1 METKEINLN
10 PENIDA
16 ALAQQASAIL
26 ANGGVVAFPTET
38 VYGLGANA
46 LDETAV
52 KKIFIAKGRPS
63 DNPLI
68 VHIADEQD
76 VVPLVKE
83 ISEKAKLLMQHFW
96 PGPISIIMQKSDK
109 ISDYVS
115 AGLSTVAIR
124 MPQNPVAREII
135 RCAGVPIAA
144 PSANTSG
151 KPSPTEA
158 SHVREDMLGK
168 IDMIVDGGSCD
179 VGLEST
185 VIDMTADI
193 PTVLRPGGITLDM
206 LEAVLGEVRAGKG
219 SATQDEAPKSPGM
232 KYKHYAPKA
241 EVTVLEYKT
250 DCIDALTDLV
260 AQAQK
265 EGYKVGILTDDK
277 SYSACNADFYID
289 GGKTAEEYASN
300 LFDAL
305 RNFDA
310 LCADKIFAPLCW
322 QTPMMVAVRNRIYK
336 AAGNRVMYTEE
347 K

>member
-1 METKEINLN
+1 MQTKEIKFN
-10 PENIDA
+10 PENIDP
-16 ALAQQASAIL
+16 ALAREAGQIL
-26 ANGGVVAFPTET
+26 AAGGIVAFPTET

-52 KKIFIAKGRPS
+52 QKIFTAKGRPS

-68 VHIADEQD
+68 VHIADI
-76 VVPLVKE
+76 KE
-83 ISEKAKLLMQHFW
+83 VDALIAEIPEKAKLLMDAFW

-109 ISDYVS
+109 IPDCVS
-115 AGLSTVAIR
+115 AGLKTVAVR
-124 MPQNPVAREII
+124 MPSNPVAREII
-135 RCAGVPIAA
+135 RAAGVPIAA

-168 IDMIVDGGSCD
+168 IDMIADGGSCT

-185 VIDMTADI
+185 VIDMTSDI

-206 LEAVLGEVRAGKG
+206 LESVLGEVHAGKG

-241 EVTVLEYKT
+241 DLTVIEYKS
-250 DCIDALTDLV
+250 DCTAALTELV
-260 AQAQK
+260 LQDKKDGLRVGVLADGKDYTICGADILLQGGNSAQ
-265 EGYKVGILTDDK
+265 V
-277 SYSACNADFYID
+277 
-289 GGKTAEEYASN
+289 YAST

-305 RNFDA
+305 REFDA
-310 LCADKIFAPLCW
+310 EGAQKIYAPLTW
-322 QTPMMVAVRNRIYK
+322 QDPIMVAVRNRIYK
-336 AAGNRVMYTEE
+336 AAANRVLEIKE
-347 K
+347 

>member
-1 METKEINLN
+1 METKEIKLN
-10 PENIDA
+10 PENTDA
-16 ALAQQASAIL
+16 ALAQQAGAIL
-26 ANGGVVAFPTET
+26 AGGGVVAFPTET

-46 LDETAV
+46 LDEDAV

-68 VHIADEQD
+68 VHIADEKD
-76 VVPLVKE
+76 IEPLVTE
-83 ISEKAKLLMQHFW
+83 IPPKAKLLMRHFW
-96 PGPISIIMQKSDK
+96 PGPISIILQKSDK

-124 MPQNPVAREII
+124 MPSNPVAREII
-135 RCAGVPIAA
+135 RAAGVPIAA

-158 SHVREDMLGK
+158 AHVREDMLGK

-185 VIDMTADI
+185 VIDLTADV
-193 PTVLRPGGITLDM
+193 PTVLRPGGITIEM

-219 SATQDEAPKSPGM
+219 SATQAEAPKSPGM

-241 EVTVLEYKT
+241 EVTVLEYKS
-250 DCIDALTDLV
+250 DCIDALTALV
-260 AQAQK
+260 AQAQND
-265 EGYKVGILTDDK
+265 GYKVGILADGKT
-277 SYSACNADFYID
+277 YSVCEADFYID
-289 GGKTAEEYASN
+289 GGNTAEEYASN

-310 LCADKIFAPLCW
+310 QGADKIFAPLCW
-322 QTPMMVAVRNRIYK
+322 QTPMMLAVRNRIYK
-336 AAGNRVMYTEE
+336 AAGNRVVYTEE
-347 K
+347 E

>member
-1 METKEINLN
+1 METKEIRFN
-10 PENIDA
+10 PENIDLS
-16 ALAQQASAIL
+16 LAKEAGDIL
-26 ANGGVVAFPTET
+26 ARGGIVAFPTET

-46 LDETAV
+46 LDEEAV
-52 KKIFIAKGRPS
+52 KKIFLAKGRPS

-68 VHIADEQD
+68 VHVADEKD
-76 VVPLVKE
+76 VEALVEE
-83 ISEKAKLLMQHFW
+83 IPEKAKLLMRHFW
-96 PGPISIIMQKSDK
+96 PGPISIIMKKSNK

-115 AGLSTVAIR
+115 AGLQTVAIR
-124 MPQNPVAREII
+124 MPSNPVAREII
-135 RCAGVPIAA
+135 RAAGVPIAA

-158 SHVREDMLGK
+158 AHVREDMLDK
-168 IDMIVDGGSCD
+168 IDMIADGGSCD

-185 VIDMTADI
+185 VIDMTADV

-206 LEAVLGEVRAGKG
+206 LEAVLGEVREGKG

-250 DCIDALTDLV
+250 DCTAALTDLV
-260 AQAQK
+260 AQAQSNHL
-265 EGYKVGILTDDK
+265 KVGILTDGKDYT
-277 SYSACNADFYID
+277 SCLADCYIN
-289 GGKTAEEYASN
+289 GGKTAEEYAAN

-305 RNFDA
+305 RAFDA
-310 LCADKIFAPLCW
+310 KGADVIYAPLAW
-322 QTPMMVAVRNRIYK
+322 QTPIMVAVRNRIYK
-336 AAGNRVMYTEE
+336 AAGNRVICMEE